1 MCHTAIDDEE
11 VKKTYQD
18 HITVNSYKFNKS
30 YENHIK
36 IMTITGQV
44 NKSCVNQVELK
55 TKLRNHTKITN
66 LEQLKLTNH
75 FKLML
80 CCLLR

>member
-44 NKSCVNQVELK
+44 NKSCVNQVEFK
-55 TKLRNHTKITN
+55 DKVKKSYHNHKLRAV
-66 LEQLKLTNH
+66 
-75 FKLML
+75 
-80 CCLLR
+80 